1 LNTYSIVKK
10 YAKTKSS
17 FSSHFAA
24 DSKKQSE
31 LKFLSGNIA
40 TQKAMPKQFE
50 EQERERLKHLN
61 DQKVKLQEQAKK
73 STKKRYIL
81 KLGDKTE
88 KRAREAAA
96 AAQLALVEDE
106 LLQA

>member
-1 LNTYSIVKK
+1 LT
-10 YAKTKSS
+10 
-17 FSSHFAA
+17 
-24 DSKKQSE
+24 
-31 LKFLSGNIA
+31 GNIA

-61 DQKVKLQEQAKK
+61 DQKVKLQEQQAKK
-73 STKKRYIL
+73 STKKRYIIF